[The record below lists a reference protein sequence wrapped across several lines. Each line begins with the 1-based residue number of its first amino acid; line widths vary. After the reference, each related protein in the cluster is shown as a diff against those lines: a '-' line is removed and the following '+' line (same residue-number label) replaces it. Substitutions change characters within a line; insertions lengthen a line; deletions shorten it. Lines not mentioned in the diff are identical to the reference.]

1 MLIFLSKQDFDC
13 FIKKCENVIGKY
25 GLSYSFKYGYKFYR
39 EKCKDT
45 NTNNGL
51 KDYNSEGFYKM
62 RDDYNQ
68 LFDKNTNDA
77 NVLLYMLMVYAFN
90 NDIRFNSDGHF
101 NLPVGKTD
109 LNRMNINKIKEYI
122 ERIKT
127 IESEFIC
134 ASFNDLEKLG
144 IIKQADFIYMDP
156 PYLIGNAVYNSG
168 WGNSQEYALLDFIDS
183 LIAKNINFALSNILT
198 KVGKTNEPLS
208 YWCHKKSDVVEIH
221 NIDYHYR
228 GASYHKVDRNAHEQE
243 VLITNKR
250 YK

>member
-1 MLIFLSKQDFDC
+1 MIFLSKQDFGD
-13 FIKKCENVIGKY
+13 FIKKCETIIEKY

-39 EKCKDT
+39 EKCNDI

-62 RDDYNQ
+62 RDDYNH
-68 LFDKNTNDA
+68 LLDKNTDDA
-77 NVLLYMLMVYAFN
+77 NALLYMLMVYAFN
-90 NDIRFNSDGHF
+90 NDIRFNSEGHF

-127 IESEFIC
+127 IECEFIC
-134 ASFNDLEKLG
+134 ASFTDLEKLG
-144 IIKQADFIYMDP
+144 IIGQADFIYMDP

-183 LIAKNINFALSNILT
+183 LVDRKINFALSNVLKKT
-198 KVGKTNEPLS
+198 GKINEPLA
-208 YWCHKKSDVVEIH
+208 YWCHKNSAEVEVH

-243 VLITNKR
+243 VLISNKR